1 MLEPYRVLDLTDER
15 GQLAGMMLADL
26 GAEVILIEPP
36 EGSRS
41 RAVGPFVQGREGDPE
56 ASLWFWSYNR
66 GKRSLTLDLDT
77 EEGQSRL
84 KALVK
89 GADVIIESSDVGK
102 MASRGLSYEDLS
114 ALNPQIIFTSISPYG
129 QTGPKSSWRA
139 TDLTVAAAGMQMNM
153 QGDDD
158 RPPLRIPLDQ
168 SFLHASAEAGAA
180 TLIALHERNRSGTG
194 QHVDVSAQQALTCA
208 VQSTSLAHLY
218 NAQEAGRMSGG
229 AKLGPF
235 KIRLRSPA
243 SDGYVSTT

>member
-139 TDLTVAAAGMQMNM
+139 TDLTVAVSYTHLTL
-153 QGDDD
+153 
-158 RPPLRIPLDQ
+158 PTKRI
-168 SFLHASAEAGAA
+168 
-180 TLIALHERNRSGTG
+180 
-194 QHVDVSAQQALTCA
+194 V
-208 VQSTSLAHLY
+208 
-218 NAQEAGRMSGG
+218 
-229 AKLGPF
+229 
-235 KIRLRSPA
+235 
-243 SDGYVSTT
+243 